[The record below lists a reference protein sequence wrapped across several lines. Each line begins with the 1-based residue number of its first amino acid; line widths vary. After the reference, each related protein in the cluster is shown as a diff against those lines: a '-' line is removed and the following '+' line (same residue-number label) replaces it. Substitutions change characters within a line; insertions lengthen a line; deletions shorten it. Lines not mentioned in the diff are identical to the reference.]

1 MSEKRRHPR
10 IPVRRAASLEVR
22 TTSPRI
28 TLTGE
33 GSTKTIVGA
42 QVQDLSRSGL
52 KIVAPANT
60 PVDKGATVS
69 VKVQVGARTIAIPGN
84 IAWFRRSET
93 EAVAGVRLH
102 LELLDA
108 SSRKAIEG
116 WLAEAE
122 RAMAKSD
129 TASVV

>member
-1 MSEKRRHPR
+1 MGEKRRHPR
-10 IPVRRAASLEVR
+10 IPVRRPASLEVR

-42 QVQDLSRSGL
+42 QVHDLSRSGL
-52 KIVAPANT
+52 KIVAPANA

-69 VKVQVGARTIAIPGN
+69 VKVQIGARTIAIPGN
-84 IAWFRRSET
+84 IAWFRRSDT

-108 SSRKAIEG
+108 SSRK
-116 WLAEAE
+116 
-122 RAMAKSD
+122 
-129 TASVV
+129 